1 MYKIKTMKKN
11 IPIRHSCNIGDL
23 IASLAGLRGYWEET
37 GCKFIYMQELNVDA
51 TYHTSYYHPTQHEG
65 KQVMC
70 NKAMFDMIKPLI
82 EAQPFIE
89 RFEEYKGQDIVIDFN
104 KIRGTIEVN
113 MPHLALQS
121 WYTFAFPDLLWDLS
135 KSWIDVPRGNIDEKY
150 KNKILLNFTDR
161 YRNQFIDYYFLQKHQ
176 SDLLFCGT
184 QDEYFQFCKKWELDI
199 PHLVVNNFLEL
210 ATVFYHGKFFLGNQS
225 FCWNLNRAMN
235 LPSILEIFPLAPNC
249 IPFFGNKNY
258 GFYHQ
263 AALEFY
269 FNKLTN
275 K

>member
-1 MYKIKTMKKN
+1 
-11 IPIRHSCNIGDL
+11 
-23 IASLAGLRGYWEET
+23 
-37 GCKFIYMQELNVDA
+37 
-51 TYHTSYYHPTQHEG
+51 
-65 KQVMC
+65 
-70 NKAMFDMIKPLI
+70 
-82 EAQPFIE
+82 
-89 RFEEYKGQDIVIDFN
+89 
-104 KIRGTIEVN
+104 

-121 WYTFAFPDLLWDLS
+121 WYTFAFPDLVWDLS
-135 KSWIDVPRGNIDEKY
+135 KSWIDVPRENIDDKF

-184 QDEYFQFCKKWELDI
+184 ENEYFQFCKKWDLDI
-199 PHLVVNNFLEL
+199 PHLKVNNFLDL
-210 ATVFYHGKFFLGNQS
+210 AIVFMNAKFFLGNQS

-235 LPSILEIFPLAPNC
+235 LPSILEVFPLAPNC

-263 AALEFY
+263 NALEYY
-269 FNKLTN
+269 FNKLIN